1 MAFTAQD
8 VAKLREMTGVGMMD
22 CKKALTAVDGDM
34 AKAAEYLREQGMAV
48 AAKKADRIASEGAVV
63 AAVSTNKKVGALVEV
78 NCESDFV
85 GKNPAFIA
93 VADAIAKVV
102 VKENPK
108 DNDALLAAKTGKT
121 TVLDLINEQTAKIGE
136 KLSLR
141 RFVRFEINNGY
152 QETYLHMGGKIG
164 VLLEV
169 ATDKELAKDKKFV
182 EMTKNVA
189 MHIAAMN
196 PSYTYETEVPASEV
210 EKEKEILLAQVANDE
225 KNKGKPAQVV
235 ENIVKGKIKKYFKEI
250 CLVEQE
256 YVKDSSM
263 NVGSYVASI
272 AKEIGADIKLV
283 KFVKFMMGEG
293 LEKKSDN
300 LAEEVAKMQNK

>member
-121 TVLDLINEQTAKIGE
+121 TVLDLINEQTTKIGE